1 MVSEPSRQPGL
12 CFQHI
17 SIKGKCFPDNQ
28 LEIYNDNSLVSKCNL
43 LSRIDI
49 LDEVLHHGLEA
60 GKGLFAHR
68 LDPAGRE
75 DETMTASVWQL
86 DCVAEGDL

>member
-1 MVSEPSRQPGL
+1 MQVTNEMG
-12 CFQHI
+12 
-17 SIKGKCFPDNQ
+17 SI
-28 LEIYNDNSLVSKCNL
+28 IDNSLVSKCNL
-43 LSRIDI
+43 SSRIDI

-68 LDPAGRE
+68 LDPTGRE

-86 DCVAEGDL
+86 DRVAEGDLKFAGCPVIACS